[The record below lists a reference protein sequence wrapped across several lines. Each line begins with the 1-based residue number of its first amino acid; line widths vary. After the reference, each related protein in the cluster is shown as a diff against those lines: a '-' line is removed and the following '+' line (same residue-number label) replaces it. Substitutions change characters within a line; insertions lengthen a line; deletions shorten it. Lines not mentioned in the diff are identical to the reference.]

1 MISNWDKSFDMVI
14 AHEGGFTNDER
25 DPGNKLPDGRKGST
39 MLGCTQ
45 ANWEKYIGH
54 EVTQDDMKAL
64 KKEDVKPLYKR
75 DYWDAVRGDDLPAGV
90 DYAVFDFAINAG
102 PAAARKMIQKALGVT
117 ADGSIGPATMKAIQ
131 EADGKDLLD
140 KFSHSKEAF
149 YKSLPTFP
157 TYGNGWL
164 KRVADVRSFAS
175 TMLA

>member
-1 MISNWDKSFDMVI
+1 MLSNWDKSFDMVI

-54 EVTQDDMKAL
+54 QVTQDDMKAL

-75 DYWDAVRGDDLPAGV
+75 DYWDAVKGDNLPAGV

-102 PAAARKMIQKALGVT
+102 SSAARKMIQKALGVT
-117 ADGSIGPATMKAIQ
+117 ADGAIGPATMKAIQ
-131 EADGKDLLD
+131 EADALELLE

-149 YKSLPTFP
+149 YKSLPTFG
-157 TYGNGWL
+157 TYGKGWL
-164 KRVADVRSFAS
+164 KRVADVQTSAS
-175 TMLA
+175 TMIG

>member
-1 MISNWDKSFDMVI
+1 MIENWDKSFDMVI

-54 EVTQDDMKAL
+54 TVTQDDMKAL

-131 EADGKDLLD
+131 EAEGKELLD

-149 YKSLPTFP
+149 YKSLPTFQ
-157 TYGNGWL
+157 TYGKGWL
-164 KRVADVRSFAS
+164 KRVADVQTSAS

>member
-1 MISNWDKSFDMVI
+1 MLSNWDKSFDMVI

-54 EVTQDDMKAL
+54 QVTQDDMKAL

-75 DYWDAVRGDDLPAGV
+75 DYWDAVKGDNLPAGV

-102 PAAARKMIQKALGVT
+102 SSAARKMIQKALGVT
-117 ADGSIGPATMKAIQ
+117 ADGAIGPATMKAIQ
-131 EADGKDLLD
+131 EADALDLLD

-149 YKSLPTFP
+149 YKSLPTFQ
-157 TYGNGWL
+157 TYGKGWL
-164 KRVADVRSFAS
+164 KRVADVQTSAS
-175 TMLA
+175 TMIG

>member
-1 MISNWDKSFDMVI
+1 MIENWSKSFDMVI

-54 EVTQDDMKAL
+54 EVTQDDMKLL

-75 DYWDAVRGDDLPAGV
+75 DYWDAVKGDDLPVGV

-102 PAAARKMIQKALGVT
+102 PSAARKMIQKALGVT
-117 ADGSIGPATMKAIQ
+117 ADGAIGPATMKAIQ
-131 EADGKDLLD
+131 EANGKDLLD

-149 YKSLPTFP
+149 YKSLPTFQ
-157 TYGNGWL
+157 TYGKGWL
-164 KRVADVRSFAS
+164 KRVTDVQTSAS
-175 TMLA
+175 TMIG

>member
-25 DPGNKLPDGRKGST
+25 DPGNKLLDGRKGST

-131 EADGKDLLD
+131 EAEGKDLLD

-149 YKSLPTFP
+149 YKSLPTFQ
-157 TYGNGWL
+157 TYGKGWL
-164 KRVADVRSFAS
+164 KRVADVQTSAS

>member
-1 MISNWDKSFDMVI
+1 MLNNWDKSFDMVI

-54 EVTQDDMKAL
+54 TVTQDDMKAL

-131 EADGKDLLD
+131 DAEGKDLLE

-149 YKSLPTFP
+149 YKSLSTFP
-157 TYGNGWL
+157 TYGKGWL
-164 KRVADVRSFAS
+164 KRVADVQTSAS
-175 TMLA
+175 TMIG

>member
-1 MISNWDKSFDMVI
+1 MESNWDKSFDMVI

-54 EVTQDDMKAL
+54 QVTQDDMKAL

-75 DYWDAVRGDDLPAGV
+75 DYWDAVKGDSLPVGV

-102 PAAARKMIQKALGVT
+102 GSAARKMIQKALGVT

-131 EADGKDLLD
+131 EADGKELLE

-149 YKSLPTFP
+149 YKSLPTFS
-157 TYGNGWL
+157 TYGKGWL
-164 KRVADVRSFAS
+164 KRVADVQTSAS
-175 TMLA
+175 TMIG